1 MHAHSYLRSS
11 IEILN
16 EYKGEEPFASFLKKY
31 FGRNKKF
38 GSKDRKQVGHLCYC
52 YFRLGKALLKIS
64 TEERILIGL
73 FLCSDRNSEILQ
85 QLKPEWNKKIESPAR
100 EKLLIIN
107 YSCLSGRQPLLIEH
121 VFPWKEEL
129 SEGMDH
135 EKFCQSFFI
144 QPDLFIRLR
153 HGHEREVKAK
163 LFEHGNNFSEISS
176 SCLALPNA
184 SKIESIIDLDKE
196 AVVQDLS
203 SQRTGELAKNFSEG
217 VLSDKIFPLSPFEKN
232 SNLKVQVWDCCA
244 GSGGKSIM
252 LYDIDPGIELTVS
265 DIRESILINLKK
277 RFEKAGVKN
286 YKSVIAD
293 LTSPNLK
300 SHISPKVGK
309 DSLGESLRTNF
320 EFIICD
326 APCTGS
332 GTWSRTPEQLY
343 FFDEKKTGQFA
354 SLQKKIVSNIVPRL
368 KEGGYILYITCSV
381 FKKENEEV
389 ASFIEDKFGLQLIK
403 MEVFK
408 GYDKRAD
415 TMFAALFKKDSKP
428 DQFL

>member
-1 MHAHSYLRSS
+1 MHAHSYLQSS
-11 IEILN
+11 IKILN

-31 FGRNKKF
+31 FGRNKKY

-52 YFRLGKALLKIS
+52 YLRLGKALLNIS
-64 TEERILIGL
+64 IEERILIGL
-73 FLCSDRNSEILQ
+73 FLCSDRHSEILE
-85 QLKPEWNKKIESPAR
+85 QLKSEWNKKIESPLR

-107 YSCLSGRQPLLIEH
+107 SSLLIEN
-121 VFPWKEEL
+121 VFPWKGEL
-129 SEGMDH
+129 SKGIDY
-135 EKFCQSFFI
+135 EKFCESFFI
-144 QPDLFIRLR
+144 QPNLFIRVR
-153 HGHEREVKAK
+153 PGHEKEVKAK
-163 LFEHGNNFSEISS
+163 LFEHGINFSEISS
-176 SCLALPNA
+176 SCLSLPNA

-203 SQRTGELAKNFSEG
+203 SQQTGELAKNF
-217 VLSDKIFPLSPFEKN
+217 KILQRSPLGEN
-232 SNLKVQVWDCCA
+232 SNLKVKVWDCCA

-277 RFEKAGVKN
+277 RFERAGVKN
-286 YKSVIAD
+286 YKLSIAD
-293 LTSPNLK
+293 LTLPNLK
-300 SHISPKVGK
+300 SQIS
-309 DSLGESLRTNF
+309 NF

-368 KEGGYILYITCSV
+368 KEGGCLLYITCSV
-381 FKKENEEV
+381 FKKENEDV
-389 ASFIEDKFGLQLIK
+389 VSFIKDNFGLQLIK
-403 MEVFK
+403 MELFK
-408 GYDKRAD
+408 GYDKKAD
-415 TMFAALFKKDSKP
+415 TMFAALFKKGFKA
-428 DQFL
+428 